1 MCIRDRFDDPSD
13 PIHHVSLA
21 QEADCFVIAPCTANV
36 IAKIANGL
44 ADDLLTT
51 TALACTCPL
60 VVAPAMNV
68 NMYENPATRY
78 NLGKLHIRGARIV
91 EAGDGYLACG
101 DVGRGRLAEPADI
114 VAAVLEELD
123 MRRDLAGRRVMVT
136 AGPTVEPIDPVRYLT
151 NRSSGK
157 TGYAI
162 ARAAAARG
170 ADVTLV
176 SGPVALPEP
185 EGVRTVH
192 VETAREMLSAAQRA
206 FAAADIAVFSAAV
219 ADMRP
224 REAAAHKL
232 KKGAGDARLDTLELV
247 ENPDILATL
256 GAAKRPG
263 QVVVGF
269 AAETD
274 DVVANAQ
281 RKLSSKHADLV
292 VGNVVGGGRAFGTD
306 DNEVWFVTAEET
318 YGLPL
323 MSKDRLADRI
333 LDVAASFL
341 P

>member
-1 MCIRDRFDDPSD
+1 
-13 PIHHVSLA
+13 
-21 QEADCFVIAPCTANV
+21 
-36 IAKIANGL
+36 
-44 ADDLLTT
+44 
-51 TALACTCPL
+51 
-60 VVAPAMNV
+60 
-68 NMYENPATRY
+68 
-78 NLGKLHIRGARIV
+78 
-91 EAGDGYLACG
+91 
-101 DVGRGRLAEPADI
+101 
-114 VAAVLEELD
+114 

-157 TGYAI
+157 TGYAL

-192 VETAREMLSAAQRA
+192 VETAREMLSAAQEA
-206 FAAADIAVFSAAV
+206 FATADVAVFSAAV

-224 REAAAHKL
+224 REAAARKL
-232 KKGAGDARLDTLELV
+232 KKGEADVLLGTIELV

-281 RKLSSKHADLV
+281 RKLSSKHADLI
-292 VGNVVGGGRAFGTD
+292 VGNEVGGGRAVGTD

-323 MSKDRLADRI
+323 MPKDRLADRI

>member
-1 MCIRDRFDDPSD
+1 
-13 PIHHVSLA
+13 
-21 QEADCFVIAPCTANV
+21 
-36 IAKIANGL
+36 
-44 ADDLLTT
+44 
-51 TALACTCPL
+51 
-60 VVAPAMNV
+60 
-68 NMYENPATRY
+68 
-78 NLGKLHIRGARIV
+78 
-91 EAGDGYLACG
+91 
-101 DVGRGRLAEPADI
+101 
-114 VAAVLEELD
+114 
-123 MRRDLAGRRVMVT
+123 
-136 AGPTVEPIDPVRYLT
+136 
-151 NRSSGK
+151 
-157 TGYAI
+157 
-162 ARAAAARG
+162 RG

-192 VETAREMLSAAQRA
+192 VETAREMLSAAQEA
-206 FAAADIAVFSAAV
+206 FATADVAVFSAAV

-224 REAAAHKL
+224 REAAARKL
-232 KKGAGDARLDTLELV
+232 KKGEADALLGTIELV

-281 RKLSSKHADLV
+281 RKLSSKHADLI
-292 VGNVVGGGRAFGTD
+292 VGNEVGGGRAFGTD

-323 MSKDRLADRI
+323 MPKDRLADRI